1 LIEEATVD
9 CYNDDEQVTGLYT
22 KVEEHLE
29 LPFET
34 TVLGVKVTVGGV
46 DLRDTGDIVALCS
59 KGGSRQPIPL
69 DDLPLPTPPPPGVE
83 WVEAYRLW
91 ARQRG
96 RHG

>member
-83 WVEAYRLW
+83 WVEAYRLL

>member
-34 TVLGVKVTVGGV
+34 TVLAVKVTVGGV

-59 KGGSRQPIPL
+59 KGGSRQSISL
-69 DDLPLPTPPPPGVE
+69 DDLPLPTPPPQGVE